1 MPKELSEESTTAIKR
16 KPVMEPVGWEG
27 QTVILFADIVG
38 CPEISNNEPLEK
50 YNRMLRQFRSLFEKI
65 TNKYKQKFYASHDN
79 IDFKSQVRGNEGHLM
94 IFRKTPEES
103 NQDLWTDGID
113 TAISISLDLKRRWTL
128 SKFNKERIVTEKHTF
143 DIAVG
148 IHFGQAWINKKS
160 NNEFQPEGYAI
171 NLTKKIESHSRE
183 GAFTHIC
190 LSEAA
195 YDKLYPLLDGTPY
208 IFDRPHLIKPKG
220 ISPGFNLFEVK
231 HHFLPADW
239 ADEKTKTSGWKIFEP
254 SKDDIEKIEKAHLA
268 NPSNIWLLEEFIMMQ
283 IQHGHEELL
292 KQGKA
297 EELRILGNEY
307 RESVSV
313 AKKLANSSMNDAAG
327 LLVCMASYWGKME
340 TIKRTNSFLK
350 KK

>member
-1 MPKELSEESTTAIKR
+1 MPKEISEESTTAIKR

-38 CPEISNNEPLEK
+38 YPEISNNEPLEK
-50 YNRMLRQFRSLFEKI
+50 YNGMLRQFRSLFEKI

-128 SKFNKERIVTEKHTF
+128 SEFNKERIVTEKHTS

-148 IHFGQAWINKKS
+148 IHFGQAWINKTGNDKY
-160 NNEFQPEGYAI
+160 QPEGYAI
-171 NLTKKIESHSRE
+171 NVTKKIESHSRE

-195 YDKLYPLLDGTPY
+195 YDKLYPLSGRTPY
-208 IFDRPHLIKPKG
+208 IFDRPHLIRPKG
-220 ISPGFNLFEVK
+220 ISTGFNVFEVK
-231 HHFLPADW
+231 YHFLPADW
-239 ADEKTKTSGWKIFEP
+239 ADEITQTSGWKIFEP
-254 SKDDIEKIEKAHLA
+254 SKDDIEIIEKAHLA

-307 RESVSV
+307 RESVSI

-340 TIKRTNSFLK
+340 TIKRANSFLK